1 MCTKLSFG
9 SKDFVLG
16 LLKPNLVRESALLVP
31 QVKLRSDDKSDRCGH
46 VSSCYLGS
54 IWSFRTSG
62 SPTINTPPP
71 PPFACGCSKFIPE
84 RNCREHPKNAT
95 EAKPKIQILKPKS
108 H

>member
-31 QVKLRSDDKSDRCGH
+31 QVKLRSNDKSDRCGH
-46 VSSCYLGS
+46 VSSCHLGS

-71 PPFACGCSKFIPE
+71 PPFEGGCSEIIP
-84 RNCREHPKNAT
+84 RETEESTPKPHRSKTQNPDT
-95 EAKPKIQILKPKS
+95 LS
-108 H
+108 